1 MTMKFSQ
8 HNRNFFIQQLSQNLF
23 DLLVVGGGITGCGIA
38 LDAALRGMKVALI
51 EKHDFGFGTS
61 SRSTKLIH
69 GGLRYLKQ
77 MELKLVRD
85 VGRER
90 AIVYRNAPHVVI
102 PERMLLPIVQ
112 NGSLGKQSSSFG
124 LWVYDVLAGVK
135 SSEKRKMLSKHETIE
150 AEPLLNQEILLGGGM
165 YYEYRTDDARLVIEL
180 AKSAFLQ
187 GATLLNYCEL
197 KRFLKD
203 DSGKVIGAVV
213 ADHIAKSSFE
223 IKAKIVVNAC
233 GPWVDLLRKEDGSL
247 KGKRLQLTKG
257 VHLVFPYEKI
267 PLKQA
272 AYFDVE
278 DGRMIF
284 AIPRN
289 GITYVGTTDTV
300 YNQDIDTPTAS
311 KSDVEYLLKAVNA
324 MFPTLNLKQSDIVSS
339 WAGLRPLIHEDGKSP
354 SELSRK
360 DEIITSDSGLISIAG
375 GKLTGFRLMAEKVV
389 DLVAKKLQLKGEYVF
404 SKCSTK
410 TYRLVGGKFQSP
422 EKSKV
427 FLDELISYGVGLGF
441 SAEEVSN
448 LFHKFGSESH
458 FILNSAAE
466 MLKSQPEMPALL
478 FAELFYCIENECV
491 YFAEDFLIRRT
502 GNIFF
507 ARPQT
512 EHLLSLIADKL
523 SKEWNLDETASSL
536 MLASIKDAYAQA
548 VNFL

>member
-1 MTMKFSQ
+1 MKFSQ
-8 HNRNFFIQQLSQNLF
+8 HNRNVFAQKLAQESF

-51 EKHDFGFGTS
+51 EKHDYGFGTS

-102 PERMLLPIVQ
+102 PEKMLLPIVQ
-112 NGSLGKQSSSFG
+112 NGSLGKQSSSLG

-135 SSEKRKMLSKHETIE
+135 KSEQRKMLSKHETQE
-150 AEPLLNQEILLGGGM
+150 AEPLLNENKLLGGGM
-165 YYEYRTDDARLVIEL
+165 YYEYRTDDSRLVIEL
-180 AKSAFLQ
+180 AKSAFAQ

-197 KRFLKD
+197 KHFVKND
-203 DSGKVIGAVV
+203 KGKIVGAAV
-213 ADHIAKSSFE
+213 ADHITKSSFE
-223 IKAKIVVNAC
+223 IKAQLVVNAC

-300 YNQDIDTPTAS
+300 YNQNIDAPSAS
-311 KSDVEYLLKAVNA
+311 KSDVTYLLKAVNA
-324 MFPTLNLKQSDIVSS
+324 MFPTLNLKEADIISS

-360 DEIITSDSGLISIAG
+360 DEIITAESGLISIAG

-389 DLVAKKLQLKGEYVF
+389 DLVAKKLQLSTKKKIA
-404 SKCSTK
+404 KCSTK
-410 TYRLVGGKFQSP
+410 THRLTGGKFDTP
-422 EKSKV
+422 EQANA
-427 FLDELISYGVGLGF
+427 FLKALITDGAGLGF
-441 SAEEVSN
+441 SAIEITN
-448 LFHKFGSESH
+448 LFHRFGSESQS
-458 FILNSAAE
+458 ILTKAAE
-466 MLKSQPEMPALL
+466 LKQTNLEAPAMLC
-478 FAELFYCIENECV
+478 AELLYCIENECV

-512 EHLLSLIADKL
+512 EQLLSFISNKL
-523 SKEWNLDETASSL
+523 SNEWNLEETASKA
-536 MLASIKDAYAQA
+536 MLATIKDAYAKA
-548 VNFL
+548 VYFQ